1 MGTHPIFE
9 SDFDC
14 LTVQRWMVNR
24 DLVEWIRPWF
34 CGLGSGVVD
43 ITITFPINKIMFRQQ
58 LNGITSRQAIRELK
72 CEMKGLRPVS
82 ALKHTYRGILPPTF
96 NRCMGRMFTFG
107 GYDSF
112 KRIWGAHIRDKTHL
126 SFVAALSS
134 GCFEALICCPF
145 ERVQTLL
152 QDSSNNNRF
161 KNTSEIFRVLP
172 VREYYRGIRPILAR
186 NGPSTFLY
194 FYVYEHSASIIRTEN
209 RIASDFCRGAMGG
222 ICATLYGYLFNVIK
236 SRQQAIL
243 DPVESDRL
251 RSPLRTLSVI
261 HAERQGSIVQLYRGL
276 PFALVRTSLSWGLT
290 TLCYQQC
297 VNYLKATTTT

>member
-1 MGTHPIFE
+1 MGV
-9 SDFDC
+9 SGG
-14 LTVQRWMVNR
+14 NR
-24 DLVEWIRPWF
+24 DLIEWIRPWC

-43 ITITFPINKIMFRQQ
+43 ITVTFPINKVMFRQQ
-58 LNGITSRQAIRELK
+58 LNGITSRQAIKQLK
-72 CEMKGLRPVS
+72 LEMKGQGPLTRIQY
-82 ALKHTYRGILPPTF
+82 LYRGVLPPTF

-112 KRIWGAHIRDKTHL
+112 KRIWSSQISHPTSL
-126 SFVAALSS
+126 SFIAALSS

-152 QDSSNNNRF
+152 QDSSNNNRY
-161 KNTSEIFRVLP
+161 KNSREIFRVLP

-194 FYVYEHSASIIRTEN
+194 FYVYDHSAKLFQIDN
-209 RIASDFCRGAMGG
+209 RIASDFARGATGG
-222 ICATLYGYLFNVIK
+222 MCATLYAFLFNVIK

-243 DPVESDRL
+243 DPVQSKQL
-251 RSPLRTLSVI
+251 ASPMRTLAVI
-261 HAERQGSIVQLYRGL
+261 YSERDHSLAQLYRGL
-276 PFALVRTSLSWGLT
+276 PFALIRTSLSWGLT

-297 VNYLKATTTT
+297 VNYLKN